1 MLAGMEADRLR
12 RRRVGDLFVV
22 GLAVVSVGLVA
33 YSVLG
38 TLDDSERLTIFY
50 VDCGICALFLAEFLT
65 SWRAA
70 GWRGTFLL
78 RNWYDCLSMIPV
90 AHPVFIEGGWT
101 ATLWVLV
108 VAARIG
114 RAVDRLVGERVFA
127 AITSRLTLAMVESV
141 KHPITVAVLDE
152 VADVLQT
159 GSYTKNIASALEE
172 NRSEL
177 KAMILQKLEEDRLT
191 GKLSL
196 LPFHDTLI
204 DTVSETTLR
213 VVFAVLADPRTD
225 ELVADLLR
233 ENIVQLREEV
243 RAKEYKKG
251 DMAASWA
258 ERKSPDQPDRP
269 GASAL
274 PLPPPLIPPSSR
286 VPPRRPDAGR

>member
-1 MLAGMEADRLR
+1 MGSEVYQGTLVNRAAGRAPGMLARMETDRLR

-22 GLAVVSVGLVA
+22 GLAVASVGLVA
-33 YSVLG
+33 YSILG
-38 TLDDSERLTIFY
+38 DLDDGERLTVFY
-50 VDCGICALFLAEFLT
+50 LDCGICALFLAEFLT
-65 SWRAA
+65 SWRAT

-78 RNWYDCLSMIPV
+78 RNWYDGLSMIPV

-101 ATLWVLV
+101 VILWVLV

-127 AITSRLTLAMVESV
+127 AVTSRLTSAVVESV

-159 GSYTKNIASALEE
+159 GHYTKNIASALEE

-177 KAMILQKLEEDRLT
+177 KSMILQKLEADRLT
-191 GKLSL
+191 GKVTL
-196 LPFHDTLI
+196 LPFHDTMI
-204 DTVSETTLR
+204 DMVSETALR
-213 VVFAVLADPRTD
+213 VIFAVLADPRTD

-243 RAKEYKKG
+243 RAKEYRKG
-251 DMAASWA
+251 DDAV
-258 ERKSPDQPDRP
+258 
-269 GASAL
+269 SA
-274 PLPPPLIPPSSR
+274 IPPSPR
-286 VPPRRPDAGR
+286 VPPRRPEADH